1 MNILFY
7 GFRHGH
13 IFPLFEQAKAHPD
26 FTILGAIEEN
36 DEARTR
42 AQERLQYPIEADGYL
57 KWLEN
62 PEVDVVAIAGAYGNR
77 GEAIRQALLHGK
89 HIISDKPL
97 CTELSQLKEIARFAR
112 EKNLKVGCML
122 DLRYGPS
129 SLRAKQ
135 ILESGEMGAIKN
147 ITFTGEHYIDYANRP
162 SWYFEPG
169 MHGGTFNDIAIHG
182 LDLIHFMTGHRLE
195 KVYCA
200 RAWNAFATR
209 HPDFKDSASFIAE
222 TDKGAGLTADVS
234 YCAPSQAVTMPT
246 YWNFKFWCENGLVQ
260 FSYNDP
266 NVHVFRNGGASE
278 GEDLPGIAP
287 EETVLDTLRNEIVQ
301 DTNTFTESVLLASQ
315 MALNLQK
322 EAI

>member
-13 IFPLFEQAKAHPD
+13 IFPLFEQAKNHPD
-26 FTILGAIEEN
+26 FTIFGAIEEN
-36 DEARTR
+36 DEARAKAR
-42 AQERLQYPIEADGYL
+42 EKLQYPIEADGYL
-57 KWLEN
+57 KRLED
-62 PEVDVVAIAGAYGNR
+62 PDVDVVAIAGAYGNR

-97 CTELSQLKEIARFAR
+97 CTELSQLEEIARLAR
-112 EKNLKVGCML
+112 EKNRKVGCML

-129 SLRAKQ
+129 PLRAKE
-135 ILESGEMGAIKN
+135 ILESGEMGAVKN
-147 ITFTGEHYIDYANRP
+147 ITFTGEHCIDYANRP
-162 SWYFEPG
+162 TWYFEPG

-182 LDLIHFMTGHRLE
+182 LDLIRFISGHKLD

-200 RAWNAFATR
+200 RQWNCFATR
-209 HPDFKDSASFIAE
+209 HPDFKDAASFIAQ

-234 YCAPSQAVTMPT
+234 YCAPSQALTMPT
-246 YWNFKFWCENGLVQ
+246 YWNFKFWCEKGLVQ

-266 NVHVFRNGGASE
+266 NVRVFRDGGPAE
-278 GEDLPGIAP
+278 GEILPGIAP
-287 EETVLDTLRNEIVQ
+287 AETVLDTLRNEILQ

-315 MALNLQK
+315 MALELQK

>member
-13 IFPLFEQAKAHPD
+13 IFPLFEQAIAHPD
-26 FTILGAIEEN
+26 FTVVCAIEEN
-36 DEARTR
+36 DEARAK
-42 AQERLQYPIEADGYL
+42 AQERLQYPISADGYL
-57 KWLEN
+57 KWLES

-89 HIISDKPL
+89 HIISDKPI
-97 CTELSQLKEIARFAR
+97 CTELSQLKEIARIAR
-112 EKNLKVGCML
+112 EKNLKIGCML

-147 ITFTGEHYIDYANRP
+147 ITFTGEHFIDYANRP

-182 LDLIHFMTGHRLE
+182 LDLIHFMTGHKLD

-200 RAWNAFATR
+200 RQWNAFATR
-209 HPDFKDSASFIAE
+209 HPDFKDSATFIAQ
-222 TDKGAGLTADVS
+222 TDKGAGITADIS
-234 YCAPSQAVTMPT
+234 YCAPSQALKMPT
-246 YWNFKFWCENGLVQ
+246 YWNFQFWCENGLVQ

-266 NVHVFRNGGASE
+266 DVHVFRNGGSVE
-278 GEDLPGIAP
+278 GENFPGILP
-287 EETVLDTLRNEIVQ
+287 EETILDTLRNEIVQ
-301 DTNTFTESVLLASQ
+301 DTNTFTESVLLTSQ

>member
-13 IFPLFEQAKAHPD
+13 IFPLFEQAKAHPNY
-26 FTILGAIEEN
+26 TILGAIEEN
-36 DEARTR
+36 DEARAK
-42 AQERLQYPIEADGYL
+42 AQERLQYPIAADGYL
-57 KWLEN
+57 EWLEN
-62 PEVDVVAIAGAYGNR
+62 PNVDVVAIAGAYGNR

-89 HIISDKPL
+89 HIISDKPI
-97 CTELSQLKEIARFAR
+97 CTELAQLKEIARLAR

-147 ITFTGEHYIDYANRP
+147 ITFTGEHFIDYGNRP

-182 LDLIHFMTGHRLE
+182 LDLIHFMTGHQLE

-200 RAWNAFATR
+200 RSWNAFATR
-209 HPDFKDSASFIAE
+209 HPDFKDSATFIAE

-234 YCAPSQAVTMPT
+234 YCAPSQALKMPT

-266 NVHVFRNGGASE
+266 DVHVFRNSGAAE
-278 GEDLPGIAP
+278 GENLPGIAA
-287 EETVLDTLRNEIVQ
+287 EETILDTLRKEIAQ
-301 DTNTFTESVLLASQ
+301 DTNTFTESVLTASE
-315 MALNLQK
+315 MALKLQM